1 MGVQYKVTDNLTV
14 AFEGQNLTDALYKQY
29 MQQGI
34 GLKERASFYTGRRYT
49 LQMRYSF

>member
-1 MGVQYKVTDNLTV
+1 
-14 AFEGQNLTDALYKQY
+14 

-34 GLKERASFYTGRRYT
+34 GLMERGAFYTGRRYT

>member
-1 MGVQYKVTDNLTV
+1 MGIHYKVTDNLTV

-34 GLKERASFYTGRRYT
+34 GLKERSAFYTGRRYT

>member
-1 MGVQYKVTDNLTV
+1 MGVQHKATERLTL
-14 AFEGQNLTDALYKQY
+14 AFEAQNLTDALYKTC

-34 GLKERASFYTGRRYT
+34 GLKERAPFYTGRRYT